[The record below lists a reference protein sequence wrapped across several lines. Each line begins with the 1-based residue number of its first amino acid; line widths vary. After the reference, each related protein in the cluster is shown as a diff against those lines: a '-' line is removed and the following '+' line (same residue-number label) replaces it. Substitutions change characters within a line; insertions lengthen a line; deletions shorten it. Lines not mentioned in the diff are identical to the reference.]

1 MWVGIGFTG
10 SLLFVFLVGRTLV
23 EGAATSTSNEFRIAI
38 TQILMTGYAASA
50 YAYLLI
56 TARRF
61 PHDLALVVRQGPEWQ
76 RIVDQVGKYPG
87 WLLPLV
93 GAASSLAFGVTAT
106 NVTTLEIEPWY
117 WRNWSYDVYWHRATT
132 FLFAWWMGCLF
143 YTIVAESA
151 RLSSLSDAIQSLDLL
166 ELSPYR
172 PFTRQG
178 LTNALLV
185 IGIVSVT
192 SLLLVE
198 SRYGPMLVGGWISC
212 VIFAWIVLML
222 PLRGMRN
229 KIRIAK
235 DQELDWCRQA
245 LRTARDEL
253 KTGIVV
259 QQPIA
264 ELIAYRTIIENIRNW
279 PFENPTLL
287 RFALYVMIPLGSWFG
302 GAFVERGLDFF
313 LS

>member
-1 MWVGIGFTG
+1 
-10 SLLFVFLVGRTLV
+10 LLFVFLVGRILV
-23 EGAATSTSNEFRIAI
+23 EGGKTSSPNEFRIAI

-61 PHDLALVVRQGPEWQ
+61 PHGLPLGIRHGPEWQ
-76 RIVDQVGKYPG
+76 RIIDRAGKYPW

-93 GAASSLAFGVTAT
+93 GAASSLVFGVTAT

-117 WRNWSYDVYWHRATT
+117 WRNWSYDVYWHRATALLST
-132 FLFAWWMGCLF
+132 WWMGCLF
-143 YTIVAESA
+143 YAIVAEST

-172 PFTRQG
+172 PFTRLGQI
-178 LTNALLV
+178 NALLV
-185 IGIVSVT
+185 IGILSVT

-212 VIFAWIVLML
+212 VIFAWIVLTL
-222 PLRGMRN
+222 PLRGIRK

-235 DQELDWCRQA
+235 AQELDWCRQA
-245 LRTARDEL
+245 LRIARDEL
-253 KTGIVV
+253 KSGVVV

-264 ELIAYRTIIENIRNW
+264 EIIAYRTMIENIRNL
-279 PFENPTLL
+279 PFENPTLVH
-287 RFALYVMIPLGSWFG
+287 FALYVMIPLGSWLG